1 MFCWKFFDADGEH
14 LGNSDSHPTIDAAV
28 SWLQKQAEEDL
39 PDVDVDADTAQLS
52 VVKHVKI
59 QRKVQLIG
67 LPELVA
73 AGAVSAPAPATTEAP
88 AATPRRG
95 RKLAVVPAPADIAD
109 QVPQSPAEPAVTEL
123 ANVMDAGSER
133 EPERRHFGGIEINTK
148 PVCAADM
155 TLLDNQKAAVFEA
168 FRDYLLQ
175 TGRRA
180 SAMQLIAHAETKLG
194 SAVSRYD
201 IENIVMRAQE
211 DSEFIEH
218 DIQWHIV
225 NDTYSLRTPILD
237 HGQVPEPEPQT
248 ALTPEPE
255 LEPEAAPVPAPAAPQ
270 SPWEIVVDD
279 CTVELR
285 VGSQWSHQVYGSAAT
300 AGTVAGRLRSH
311 MESGASGP
319 ASVAQR
325 FVAGRALA
333 SAAVPEL

>member
-73 AGAVSAPAPATTEAP
+73 AGAVSAPTPATTEAP

-95 RKLAVVPAPADIAD
+95 RKLAVVPAPADIAE
-109 QVPQSPAEPAVTEL
+109 QVQQSPAEPAVTEL
-123 ANVMDAGSER
+123 ASVMDAG
-133 EPERRHFGGIEINTK
+133 
-148 PVCAADM
+148 
-155 TLLDNQKAAVFEA
+155 
-168 FRDYLLQ
+168 
-175 TGRRA
+175 
-180 SAMQLIAHAETKLG
+180 
-194 SAVSRYD
+194 
-201 IENIVMRAQE
+201 
-211 DSEFIEH
+211 
-218 DIQWHIV
+218 
-225 NDTYSLRTPILD
+225 
-237 HGQVPEPEPQT
+237 
-248 ALTPEPE
+248 PEPE
-255 LEPEAAPVPAPAAPQ
+255 LAELTPRSRAEAEAVIADIQAQLDAAPAVTSKAIVEAIKDRLLRTGVPATEAQLVGYLKSKLVGADGLDLSSIVDALTEDGTMLAAGITWCVVDGAVTYSLVKPDAAPEPVSAPQ

-325 FVAGRALA
+325 FVAGRAPA
-333 SAAVPEL
+333 AAAVPEL